1 MRIDEKALVD
11 GLHLPDGIAR
21 GAIEREDTYRI
32 SRIDM
37 GVKPLLT
44 IAQAEKHGEIHLI
57 AEGPIQSPVPGDI
70 LKAWLRQSDSSPR
83 PHLETVPQVVP
94 SDKLGCHYGK
104 GAMTQSYARNHF
116 HGIVPTVLCLRRESQ
131 QA

>member
-11 GLHLPDGIAR
+11 GLHLPDGIAP

-57 AEGPIQSPVPGDI
+57 AEVPFQSPVPGDI
-70 LKAWLRQSDSSPR
+70 LKAWLRQSDSNPR
-83 PHLETVPQVVP
+83 PHPETVTQVVP
-94 SDKLGCHYGK
+94 GDKLGCHCGK
-104 GAMTQSYARNHF
+104 G
-116 HGIVPTVLCLRRESQ
+116 P
-131 QA
+131 